1 MIARVALSPR
11 PVEPSPQ
18 PSPPRSK
25 PRPIRPQPKRP
36 FEFVCLINAVLKNPP
51 IRHAR
56 EAEAM
61 CDHVWIFEAPGTADV
76 YTIVVTNN
84 GPSTVSSVTLTD
96 TIPAALLNP
105 SFGPSAGIY
114 DLGTGVWSGAEP
126 GDRPERDHDA

>member
-1 MIARVALSPR
+1 
-11 PVEPSPQ
+11 
-18 PSPPRSK
+18 
-25 PRPIRPQPKRP
+25 
-36 FEFVCLINAVLKNPP
+36 
-51 IRHAR
+51 
-56 EAEAM
+56 M
-61 CDHVWIFEAPGTADV
+61 CDHVADV

-126 GDRPERDHDA
+126 GDRCDHVWIFEARTLSTQPVRRRCGIVVA

>member
-1 MIARVALSPR
+1 MRLSTPQR
-11 PVEPSPQ
+11 SPLAPSVCTSAPT
-18 PSPPRSK
+18 RRGLA
-25 PRPIRPQPKRP
+25 RPILDDSEQY
-36 FEFVCLINAVLKNPP
+36 LL
-51 IRHAR
+51 AR

-114 DLGTGVWSGAEP
+114 DLGTGVWSGA
-126 GDRPERDHDA
+126 

>member
-1 MIARVALSPR
+1 
-11 PVEPSPQ
+11 
-18 PSPPRSK
+18 
-25 PRPIRPQPKRP
+25 
-36 FEFVCLINAVLKNPP
+36 
-51 IRHAR
+51 
-56 EAEAM
+56 M

-126 GDRPERDHDA
+126 GDRPERDHDALWHDRSERNRLAHQHSHGGRAARGDRYQLSRNSWRP

>member
-1 MIARVALSPR
+1 MIARVALSRR

-61 CDHVWIFEAPGTADV
+61 CDHVWIFEAPGTER
-76 YTIVVTNN
+76 IVGMVEDAT
-84 GPSTVSSVTLTD
+84 GETAPASVED
-96 TIPAALLNP
+96 
-105 SFGPSAGIY
+105 
-114 DLGTGVWSGAEP
+114 
-126 GDRPERDHDA
+126 

>member
-1 MIARVALSPR
+1 VFGCATLNICSTILDDSEQYLR
-11 PVEPSPQ
+11 
-18 PSPPRSK
+18 
-25 PRPIRPQPKRP
+25 
-36 FEFVCLINAVLKNPP
+36 
-51 IRHAR
+51 AR

-114 DLGTGVWSGAEP
+114 DLGTGVWSGS
-126 GDRPERDHDA
+126 